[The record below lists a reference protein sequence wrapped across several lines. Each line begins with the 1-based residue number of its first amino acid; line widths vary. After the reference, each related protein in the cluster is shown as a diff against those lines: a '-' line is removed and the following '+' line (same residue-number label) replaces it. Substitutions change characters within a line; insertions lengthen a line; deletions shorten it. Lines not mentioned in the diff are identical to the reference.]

1 MSTLDHDQDAPM
13 TESRRSLLRKAL
25 FGAGLWGLRSL
36 ATGLPVSVLMNPR
49 RAMAQS
55 CPTPS
60 KAQFLIF
67 STSGNGDPMNGNVP
81 GTYVDASIVHPL
93 DPQMAPTSMM
103 LGGKSYT
110 AAAPWAAMPAS
121 TLART
126 CFFHHGTYTVVHP
139 DERKVLQMM
148 GVTYDNEM
156 LVSLLSKQLAPCL
169 GTIQQEPVAVAN
181 GGASE
186 TIFYQ
191 GRPQPMLNPTA
202 LATVLT
208 QPTGPLANLQSLRDS
223 DLNRLNAFFKTQG
236 NTAQKDFIDRY
247 ATSQTQARAISQ
259 NLLSTLA
266 GLTDNSPDS
275 QITAAIALFQ
285 MKVTPVVTVHI
296 PFGGDNHSDTDLAIE
311 TTQHLS
317 GIATINNMMT
327 KLQAAGLQD
336 QVSFLSLNV
345 FGRTMNVARKGQ
357 NGRDHHG
364 DHHCALMIGKPFASS
379 VIGGVES
386 ANNDFRAQS
395 INSSTGA
402 GVASGGGDVPFGETL
417 GAMAKTIGAGLGVD
431 RTFLDQNISTGKVIG
446 PALSGA

>member
-1 MSTLDHDQDAPM
+1 M

-36 ATGLPVSVLMNPR
+36 ATGVPVSILMNPR
-49 RAMAQS
+49 QALAQT

-81 GTYVDASIVHPL
+81 GTYVDSSIVHPL
-93 DPQMAPTSMM
+93 DPLMAPTSMM

-110 AAAPWAAMPAS
+110 AALPWTQLSPSILSRA
-121 TLART
+121 

-139 DERKVLQMM
+139 DERKVLELM
-148 GVTYDNEM
+148 GTVYGNEM
-156 LVSLLSKQLAPCL
+156 LVSLLSQQLAPCL
-169 GTIQQEPVAVAN
+169 GTIQKEPVAVAN

-186 TIFYQ
+186 TLFYQ

-208 QPTGPLANLQSLRDS
+208 QPNGPLANLQALRDS
-223 DLNRLNAFFKTQG
+223 DLNRLNTFFKSVG
-236 NTAQKDFIDRY
+236 NTAQKNFIDRY
-247 ATSQTQARAISQ
+247 ATSQTEARAISQ

-285 MKVTPVVTVHI
+285 MKVTPVVSVHI
-296 PFGGDNHSDTDLAIE
+296 PFGGDNHSDTDLATE
-311 TTQHLS
+311 TTQHVAA
-317 GIATINNMMT
+317 IATLNNMMT

-336 QVSFLSLNV
+336 QVSFLALNV

-364 DHHCALMIGKPFASS
+364 DHHCAVIIGKPFASS
-379 VIGGVES
+379 VVGGVES
-386 ANNDFRAQS
+386 ANSDWRAQS
-395 INSSTGA
+395 IDSSTGA
-402 GVASGGGDVPFGETL
+402 GVASGGGDVPFGETM
-417 GAMAKTIGAGLGVD
+417 GAMAKTVGAGLGVD